1 MDQSNPVNEAEL
13 HAPPPHLGGHSPPA
27 SVRPAARPSW
37 RVPATIVGTTIV
49 VLAAGGLLFFRA
61 ASATNQIALSA
72 RPKGVTVVE
81 ARAAAYRPSRRYVAT
96 VEPWLRANIG
106 PQLVSGYVDTVLVRP
121 GAVVKRGDVLATL
134 DCRTSSAASSAV
146 AMGARSLEAK
156 QTALAKE
163 AARVSGLLAGGFV
176 SANEVEK
183 RDAETASLQAQLLG
197 MRAKLQSAS
206 LEVNDCVLR
215 APFDGEVSARM
226 IDPGAFVR
234 PGQANYTLVDRAT
247 VRVAADVPE
256 GDFAVVAPGVEARMR
271 MLATGTETRG
281 VVARRA
287 PAADPATRTIHFEID
302 LADPERRFPVGTSS
316 EVRVDVGQSE
326 PTAVIPLAAA
336 LIRGSKASLF
346 VITGAVAHTTTV
358 AVKGEK
364 DGRLFL
370 DATAL
375 PPGSRVVLE
384 GRALL
389 KDGDAVESKLAPFEE
404 PAAAAPAAPIK
415 PAPAPAANAAESVK
429 GTK

>member
-13 HAPPPHLGGHSPPA
+13 RAPPPSRGGHSPPA
-27 SVRPAARPSW
+27 SSWRAPAA
-37 RVPATIVGTTIV
+37 IVGATVV
-49 VLAAGGLLFFRA
+49 VLAGGGLLFFRA
-61 ASATNQIALSA
+61 ASATNQVALAA

-81 ARAAAYRPSRRYVAT
+81 ARAADYRPSRRYVAT
-96 VEPWLRANIG
+96 IEPWLRASVG
-106 PQLVSGYVDTVLVRP
+106 PQLVSAYVDTVLVRP

-146 AMGARSLEAK
+146 AMGARALEAK

-163 AARVSGLLAGGFV
+163 AARVSGLLQGGFV
-176 SANEVEK
+176 SANEVDQK
-183 RDAETASLQAQLLG
+183 DAETASLQAQLLG

-215 APFDGEVSARM
+215 APFDGEVAARA

-234 PGQANYTLVDRAT
+234 PGQAIITLLDRST
-247 VRVAADVPE
+247 VRVSADVPE
-256 GDFAVVAPGVEARMR
+256 GDFAVVAPGVDARMR
-271 MLATGTETRG
+271 MLATGTETSG
-281 VVARRA
+281 KITRRA
-287 PAADPATRTIHFEID
+287 PAADPSTRTLHFEID

-316 EVRVDVGQSE
+316 EVRVDVGEREATS
-326 PTAVIPLAAA
+326 AIPLAAA
-336 LIRGSKASLF
+336 VLRSGKASLF
-346 VITGAVAHTTTV
+346 VITAGRARATT
-358 AVKGEK
+358 ASVKGER

-375 PPGSRVVLE
+375 PPGSHVVLE

-389 KDGDAVESKLAPFEE
+389 NDGDAVESKLAPTAE
-404 PAAAAPAAPIK
+404 P
-415 PAPAPAANAAESVK
+415 PAPAPAPTTSAAAASADADAK